1 MQQQTNTCA
10 QIPRAEAIARLNDHL
25 RKTGT
30 GGMIVITRGV
40 KHLSGFN
47 AATLAEALAAYDE
60 FDADGDPHGE
70 RDFGTL
76 TLFGADT
83 IWKVDYYDASMTAC
97 NSFGSCST
105 PHLTVVQSILCIA
118 RCRPAWDYSFRDSS
132 KRVGPLKR
140 NESS

>member
-1 MQQQTNTCA
+1 MHQQTNTCV
-10 QIPRAEAIARLNDHL
+10 QLPRAEAIAQLNDQL

-40 KHLSGFN
+40 KHLTGFD
-47 AATLAEALAAYDE
+47 AERLAEALAAYDE

-83 IWKVDYYDASMTAC
+83 IWKVDYYDTAME
-97 NSFGSCST
+97 FGSDDPADPNFT
-105 PHLTVVQSILCIA
+105 TRVLTVMLA
-118 RCRPAWDYSFRDSS
+118 GEW
-132 KRVGPLKR
+132 
-140 NESS
+140 

>member
-1 MQQQTNTCA
+1 MQRQTKTCA
-10 QIPRAEAIARLNDHL
+10 QLPRAEAIARLNDNL

-40 KHLSGFN
+40 KHLTGFD
-47 AATLAEALAAYDE
+47 AEMLAEALAAYDE

-83 IWKVDYYDASMTAC
+83 IWKVDYHDAAME
-97 NSFGSCST
+97 FGSDDPADPT
-105 PHLTVVQSILCIA
+105 VTTRVLTIMLA
-118 RCRPAWDYSFRDSS
+118 GEW
-132 KRVGPLKR
+132 
-140 NESS
+140 